1 MKTGIRPILIAITLL
16 FPGFLARVQG
26 VIPAPDGCY
35 PNYTTAEACNALSFL
50 STGAGN
56 TALGWCSLFL
66 DSNGSFNAGIGG
78 GALALN
84 NALGAFALFNNT
96 TGSANTA
103 VGSQALQ
110 SNTIG
115 THNTA
120 IGYRALFHNSAGNG
134 NTAVGYQAG
143 MFSDT
148 GSNNVY
154 IGAGMSGV
162 AGESNTAYIASI
174 FWTSPWR
181 RNRHFH

>member
-84 NALGAFALFNNT
+84 NAD
-96 TGSANTA
+96 SNTA
-103 VGSQALQ
+103 VGAGAMLLDA
-110 SNTIG
+110 TG
-115 THNTA
+115 TE
-120 IGYRALFHNSAGNG
+120 
-134 NTAVGYQAG
+134 NTAVGTDGPLFNDSRRQPVNSHKNLYDRHSRSYNREHARH
-143 MFSDT
+143 
-148 GSNNVY
+148 
-154 IGAGMSGV
+154 
-162 AGESNTAYIASI
+162 
-174 FWTSPWR
+174 TSPDRHR
-181 RNRHFH
+181 RPTGHDEFLAAF